1 MLGRA
6 PLTDEARRA
15 LELHLSRPRYEVFPS
30 EGVED
35 EVAAHVPAG
44 LKVTVTASPRRGL
57 DATLELADTL
67 ARRGYHVAPHLS
79 ARLVR
84 DEAQLRDILA
94 RLGEIGLT
102 DAFVVAGDLSEPAG
116 EFASAYELLAAM
128 TRLGHG
134 LEHVGI
140 TGYPES
146 HPLISDETTIQAMF
160 DKAPLATYIV
170 SQVCFE
176 PRTIEWWIGA
186 VRERGVHLPIDV
198 GIPGAASR
206 TKLLRIARR
215 IGVGESIGFLSKRR
229 SWIAQLLKPA
239 GYSPD
244 HIVEGLAPTLVDPAA
259 DVAGFHVYTFNE
271 LAATEAWRR
280 EALDRLGASA

>member
-1 MLGRA
+1 MRPGIA
-6 PLTDEARRA
+6 DDARRDA
-15 LELHLSRPRYEVFPS
+15 LTFHLRQPRYEIFPAD
-30 EGVED
+30 GVVD
-35 EVAAHVPAG
+35 EVSAHVPPEV
-44 LKVTVTASPRRGL
+44 KITVTASPRRGME
-57 DATLELADTL
+57 ATLEQAEEL
-67 ARRGYHVAPHLS
+67 ARRGYHVAPHIS
-79 ARLVR
+79 ARLVQ
-84 DEAQLRDILA
+84 DEAHLREILV
-94 RLGEIGLT
+94 RLAEAGLR
-102 DAFVVAGDLSEPAG
+102 DAFVVAGDVNEPAG
-116 EFASAYELLAAM
+116 AYASAVEVLAAM
-128 TRLGHG
+128 TELGHG

-176 PRTIEWWIGA
+176 PATIAWWIGA
-186 VRERGVHLPIDV
+186 VRERGVDLPIDV
-198 GIPGAASR
+198 GIPGVASR

-244 HIVEGLAPTLVDPAA
+244 HIVEGLVPTLLDPAA
-259 DVAGFHVYTFNE
+259 AVAGFHVYTFNE
-271 LAATEAWRR
+271 IAATEAWRR
-280 EALDRLGASA
+280 VRLARLGG